1 MEWEQKARAYY
12 DDQVRSIKFLVPEEL
27 HVLEIG
33 SGLGNLLAAL
43 RPVRG
48 VDIELSPEMAKQA
61 ARCHPALK
69 FRVDVMETL
78 EIAEISVRRQSNHRD
93 ALMRAEPAAV
103 PLPISSTRC
112 PIHPT
117 NGLCAYPAYPLRGGF
132 DHPSLLPQWILMPML
147 RLEPML
153 ERLGHLFTFRMLVVI
168 ERQS

>member
-48 VDIELSPEMAKQA
+48 VGIELSPEMAKQA
-61 ARCHPALK
+61 ARCHPTLK

-78 EIAEISVRRQSNHRD
+78 EIAEISV
-93 ALMRAEPAAV
+93 
-103 PLPISSTRC
+103 
-112 PIHPT
+112 
-117 NGLCAYPAYPLRGGF
+117 
-132 DHPSLLPQWILMPML
+132 
-147 RLEPML
+147 
-153 ERLGHLFTFRMLVVI
+153 
-168 ERQS
+168 